1 MGDRSGCMI
10 IILFLILLSNIVGFY
25 LFIDSNSRYTV
36 AVAENTEEL
45 NYLATNLEK
54 LKNEVATIQVAQ
66 ATPESSQ
73 RSKQNS
79 RFKNFANSEF
89 RPKNAVSGGTITQAI
104 SSFSGNLNSLVRSEA
119 TTSKIEST
127 CNDTLAVRN
136 LMNPEK
142 FEPKLAEHWK
152 ISNDGL
158 TYIIKIKEG
167 VTWHPYTDP
176 VTKKKVGAKEVTA
189 DDFIFFWETINNQE
203 VPCDPIRTYFK
214 LVDTIE
220 KIDRYTFKVVWK
232 EPYALAKSM
241 ILSMSPLPK
250 HYYRPDPTWSDSEFA
265 AQMITSSRN
274 QFLIGCGPYYLDRWV
289 KGQSLTLK
297 RYENYYGPKPYIKE
311 IRYNVM
317 PESNI
322 QLVELKKGGIDLMGL
337 TPEQWVKETNSK
349 KFKTVTP
356 YISTA
361 IEDSIAWDKLKENG
375 ETPKDY
381 QIEKF
386 QYQSA
391 AIPWFYIAYN
401 QNNPLFQDKNV
412 RTALTM
418 LTDRKRIMKDIRY
431 NFGKIIAGPFVGA
444 SPYIDPTVKPF
455 PFTPKKALDLLA
467 QSGWEDTDSDG
478 LLDKDINDDGKREP
492 FQYSLLI
499 PNSGATARQIGAIVQ
514 ADLKAVGIQL
524 NVSPIEWSTFVD
536 KLNSKSFDAC
546 ILGWTGVLDPD
557 PYQIWHS
564 SQADKKQSSNII
576 SFRNAK
582 ADKLIEEARRSIDP
596 KKRKKLLREF
606 YRLIHDEQPYT
617 FLFSDINLRAQSKK
631 FYNNRVYKLGMDNDL
646 TWIPLQLQ

>member
-1 MGDRSGCMI
+1 
-10 IILFLILLSNIVGFY
+10 
-25 LFIDSNSRYTV
+25 
-36 AVAENTEEL
+36 
-45 NYLATNLEK
+45 
-54 LKNEVATIQVAQ
+54 
-66 ATPESSQ
+66 
-73 RSKQNS
+73 
-79 RFKNFANSEF
+79 
-89 RPKNAVSGGTITQAI
+89 
-104 SSFSGNLNSLVRSEA
+104 
-119 TTSKIEST
+119 
-127 CNDTLAVRN
+127 
-136 LMNPEK
+136 
-142 FEPKLAEHWK
+142 
-152 ISNDGL
+152 
-158 TYIIKIKEG
+158 
-167 VTWHPYTDP
+167 
-176 VTKKKVGAKEVTA
+176 
-189 DDFIFFWETINNQE
+189 
-203 VPCDPIRTYFK
+203 
-214 LVDTIE
+214 
-220 KIDRYTFKVVWK
+220 
-232 EPYALAKSM
+232 M

-356 YISTA
+356 DLSTA